1 MNKSVFAICLSIA
14 GLGSGSVG
22 CSSEETTAPAPKADS
37 GTADTGT
44 AARVDSGTKPVVDAG
59 GTDSAT
65 AADTGT
71 STACT
76 AYCECMQASCAS
88 KAPASCLTAC
98 QAQTTWDVACRT
110 QHCGYGKTMPDPHCG
125 HAAGESTCP

>member
-1 MNKSVFAICLSIA
+1 MNRSVLAICLSIA

-22 CSSEETTAPAPKADS
+22 CSSEETTAPKLKADS
-37 GTADTGT
+37 GPGT
-44 AARVDSGTKPVVDAG
+44 AAPIDSGTNPVVDSG
-59 GTDSAT
+59 GTDSAA

-76 AYCECMQASCAS
+76 AYCECMQGTCAS
-88 KAPASCLTAC
+88 KSTPSCLTAC

-110 QHCGYGKTMPDPHCG
+110 QHCGYAKTMDPTTHCG
-125 HAAGESTCP
+125 HAAGESLCP